1 MRQKTWQILRFS
13 TSRTSSEGLDVKPRR
28 CRSYT
33 STAKSCKFE
42 GFLLKKK
49 KKEINC
55 FFCAC
60 KVKIINE
67 FWELL
72 VKRRV
77 FFSKNM
83 VFKPFLDPIS
93 VSCCQISQHLVCQIN
108 IGLYR
113 VFFSK
118 NMVSKHFWTLFPFPV
133 AKFLNIQF
141 VKSSLRDF
149 ASEKKKKMLILLQNW
164 KYCQLKMQ

>member
-1 MRQKTWQILRFS
+1 M
-13 TSRTSSEGLDVKPRR
+13 
-28 CRSYT
+28 
-33 STAKSCKFE
+33 
-42 GFLLKKK
+42 LKKK

-133 AKFLNIQF
+133 AKFLNIWF
-141 VKSSLRDF
+141 VKSASAFIGCVKSSLRDF

-164 KYCQLKMQ
+164 KYCHLKMQ